1 MFTKQY
7 IFPILKKE
15 SVIKKEKKKYIF
27 YDLLTTHINLVLE
40 MYFITE
46 YLDNFLFFTEE
57 FFLFTSP
64 ADAMSLQHPVWL

>member
-15 SVIKKEKKKYIF
+15 SVIKKEKKKNIF

-64 ADAMSLQHPVWL
+64 AVAMSLQHPVWL

>member
-1 MFTKQY
+1 
-7 IFPILKKE
+7 
-15 SVIKKEKKKYIF
+15 
-27 YDLLTTHINLVLE
+27 

>member
-1 MFTKQY
+1 
-7 IFPILKKE
+7 
-15 SVIKKEKKKYIF
+15 
-27 YDLLTTHINLVLE
+27 

-64 ADAMSLQHPVWL
+64 AVAMSLQHPVWL